1 MEEWLSISEAAK
13 ILKITDKAL
22 YKRISNE
29 SSNENNIKKING
41 KTCVNEEYLEKLKLV
56 VRKRNN
62 ATSKVIHINSKS
74 TLEETNNS
82 NNEVEVYS
90 NEDYTLIQSLKSEVE
105 FLRLQL
111 ERQQN
116 SNENKE
122 KIILNMQEIVKSEQ
136 VASKKLL
143 DYEDR
148 SREIDNKLFQ
158 LRQDMVEKSSNRK
171 SKSIFSFF
179 NRN

>member
-1 MEEWLSISEAAK
+1 MEEWISISDAAK
-13 ILKITDKAL
+13 ILNITDKAL
-22 YKRISNE
+22 YKRISNQN
-29 SSNENNIKKING
+29 SSEDKIKKING
-41 KTCVNEEYLEKLKLV
+41 KTCVNEVYLEQLKSV
-56 VRKRNN
+56 VRKRGDS
-62 ATSKVIHINSKS
+62 TSKVISINSKS
-74 TLEETNNS
+74 AVSENDKVD
-82 NNEVEVYS
+82 NELEVYS
-90 NEDYTLIQSLKSEVE
+90 NEEFNLIKSLKSEVE

-111 ERQQN
+111 ERQQI

-179 NRN
+179 SRN

>member
-1 MEEWLSISEAAK
+1 MEEWISISDAAK

-41 KTCVNEEYLEKLKLV
+41 RTCVNEDYLEKLKLV
-56 VRKRNN
+56 VRKRNDS
-62 ATSKVIHINSKS
+62 TSKVIHINPKAN
-74 TLEETNNS
+74 LEENNNS
-82 NNEVEVYS
+82 NNELEVYS
-90 NEDYTLIQSLKSEVE
+90 KEEYTLIQSLKSEVE

-136 VASKKLL
+136 GSSRKLL
-143 DYEDR
+143 DYEER

-158 LRQDMVEKSSNRK
+158 LRQDMVEKSASKK
-171 SKSIFSFF
+171 SKGLFSLFK
-179 NRN
+179 

>member
-1 MEEWLSISEAAK
+1 MEEWISISDAAK
-13 ILKITDKAL
+13 ILNITDKAL

-29 SSNENNIKKING
+29 SSNEKNIKKING

-56 VRKRNN
+56 VRKRKES
-62 ATSKVIHINSKS
+62 TSKVIHINPKAN
-74 TLEETNNS
+74 LEENNNS
-82 NNEVEVYS
+82 NNKLEVYS
-90 NEDYTLIQSLKSEVE
+90 KEEYTLIQSLKSEVE
-105 FLRLQL
+105 FLRFQL

-158 LRQDMVEKSSNRK
+158 LRQDMVEKST
-171 SKSIFSFF
+171 SKKAKGLFSFF
-179 NRN
+179 K